1 MSKRGSLIYKV
12 MVGGL
17 ILLPAIFV
25 LAGPVYQPP
34 GAKLTYG
41 DVTHG
46 QRVQSASSNPAAAAA
61 DLARGA
67 EQSTH
72 GTVC

>member
-1 MSKRGSLIYKV
+1 

-17 ILLPAIFV
+17 ILLPATFV

-34 GAKLTYG
+34 GTKLTYG

-61 DLARGA
+61 DLARGPNNRRMA
-67 EQSTH
+67 PCVNLHRKVTR
-72 GTVC
+72 

>member
-1 MSKRGSLIYKV
+1 MDHLIYKV

-17 ILLPAIFV
+17 ILLPATFV

-34 GAKLTYG
+34 GTKLTYG

-61 DLARGA
+61 DLARGGA

>member
-1 MSKRGSLIYKV
+1 

-17 ILLPAIFV
+17 ILLPATFV

-34 GAKLTYG
+34 GTKLTYG

-61 DLARGA
+61 DLARGGRTIDA
-67 EQSTH
+67 WHRVLICTEK
-72 GTVC
+72 